1 MAIKLEDIGLLIIG
15 YDRPELLKNRVMDLA
30 NTYIPNV
37 YISINGGERSHTPEM
52 LNTLEFARS
61 NLSYANLNITHHKNN
76 QGAVNHIVSQITR
89 VLSIH
94 KYIIY
99 LDDDI
104 KLSAN
109 FITNIIRGLEFLS
122 NKNLKGV
129 VTGHSRIFSKRFSN
143 KWRKVNM
150 AYPQGC
156 SFSVSTWS
164 GFQKN
169 ISPQEIELELNK
181 SQKWINLNRFQKHFW
196 LSKFTNVAHNP
207 NHTWD
212 YQFTFHC
219 FINNFTI
226 IAPIFSIVGN
236 EGYGYAT
243 ALHTR
248 GKKPRAIKNDQINE
262 QIITSF
268 SKFNKLHQIFEIDN
282 VYVRSV
288 NKFKKEVKKLFV
300 FLTGKHSSYVKI
312 N

>member
-1 MAIKLEDIGLLIIG
+1 
-15 YDRPELLKNRVMDLA
+15 
-30 NTYIPNV
+30 
-37 YISINGGERSHTPEM
+37 
-52 LNTLEFARS
+52 
-61 NLSYANLNITHHKNN
+61 
-76 QGAVNHIVSQITR
+76 
-89 VLSIH
+89 
-94 KYIIY
+94 
-99 LDDDI
+99 
-104 KLSAN
+104 
-109 FITNIIRGLEFLS
+109 
-122 NKNLKGV
+122 
-129 VTGHSRIFSKRFSN
+129 
-143 KWRKVNM
+143 M